1 VSSLPV
7 LTTDRLRLQIFSEA
21 DIPALA
27 DILAEPD
34 VAKNIVANGSS
45 PERCRAAAAY
55 RIRWHNSAWDKH
67 GYGVWAVKSG
77 AGALLGW
84 CGFAEPDI
92 EGHDPEILYGFGPQH
107 WGQGFAQEAAR
118 GAIDWLFRETGEA
131 GVSAIIFGKL
141 NPVSVALTAKFGM
154 TKRGTMA
161 MAEFLTD
168 PKRAQDIV
176 DYELWRL
183 AEGTTRDPVALLFQA
198 PFKGGQ
204 FSTLYAGDKDAIAQA
219 FCDAARRR
227 ADFTSMNAA
236 ERDRHV
242 RAAFQQGVAEPSL
255 DWYHVARAAWRQG
268 A

>member
-1 VSSLPV
+1 MALPV
-7 LTTDRLRLQIFSEA
+7 LQTSRLRLEIFSDA

-27 DILAEPD
+27 AILAEPD

-84 CGFAEPDI
+84 CGFAEPDV
-92 EGHDPEILYGFGPQH
+92 EGHDPEILYGLAPDQ
-107 WGQGFAQEAAR
+107 WGQGLAQEAAR
-118 GAIDWLFRETGEA
+118 AAIDWLFAETREA

-168 PKRAQDIV
+168 PARAKDIV

-183 AEGTTRDPVALLFQA
+183 AEGKTADLAALLIQA

-204 FSTLYAGDKDAIAQA
+204 FSTLGAGAADAIEQA

-227 ADFTSMNAA
+227 ADFAPLNAA
-236 ERDRHV
+236 ARDRRV
-242 RAAFQQGVAEPSL
+242 RAAFREGVAEPFL
-255 DWYHVARAAWRQG
+255 DWYHVARAAWRHG